1 MKIIRLLLHL
11 HPRVW
16 RARYEEEILTV
27 FEEHTITLATFL
39 DLFLGLI
46 DAWLDPH
53 YKSEKSLFSPQR
65 SVLTAITFV
74 TLLSISTA
82 LLLIWQE
89 FSSLGPYSGG
99 IASMSYDFV
108 IYSLYAEFVLLLF
121 ANLLFVVRL
130 LRTTPP
136 TEKKRTIFFALACLL
151 LPLFVFQP
159 AYEGLKIATT
169 LFTEVGPLLSGLFTF
184 ITLEIAGCGFFIG
197 LMKAKL
203 ALKNRQEGL
212 VVLAVAVILLPALAF
227 FVSKFFGGSMVPG
240 WLVPPASQYNRFQ
253 AFMNDFGSTL
263 LLFVGF
269 GALLL
274 AAGVDELHP
283 YLRRVLRYASVLT
296 TLIVVPLLTTI
307 IYNLS
312 MWISLWGK
320 PYASSFLA
328 FNWIPSG
335 NLLEKYGLQLFFS
348 LTLFTLILIA
358 SIGVTLVRGYRSLST
373 STDSIQNGE
382 QSTSEMMQMQQTS
395 H

>member
-1 MKIIRLLLHL
+1 L
-11 HPRVW
+11 
-16 RARYEEEILTV
+16 
-27 FEEHTITLATFL
+27 
-39 DLFLGLI
+39 
-46 DAWLDPH
+46 
-53 YKSEKSLFSPQR
+53 
-65 SVLTAITFV
+65 
-74 TLLSISTA
+74 
-82 LLLIWQE
+82 
-89 FSSLGPYSGG
+89 
-99 IASMSYDFV
+99 
-108 IYSLYAEFVLLLF
+108 
-121 ANLLFVVRL
+121 
-130 LRTTPP
+130 
-136 TEKKRTIFFALACLL
+136 ALACLL
-151 LPLFVFQP
+151 LPLFVSQP

-184 ITLEIAGCGFFIG
+184 ITLEIAGCGAFIG

-253 AFMNDFGSTL
+253 AFIVDFGCTL

-274 AAGVDELHP
+274 AAGVDELQYPH
-283 YLRRVLRYASVLT
+283 LRRALRYASVLT
-296 TLIVVPLLTTI
+296 TLIVVPLLTTT

-348 LTLFTLILIA
+348 LSLFTLILIA

-373 STDSIQNGE
+373 STDSMQNGE
-382 QSTSEMMQMQQTS
+382 QPTSEMMQVQQTS
-395 H
+395 R